1 VGSFF
6 RRFRG
11 IIGTGL
17 TWAIGWAGVKVG
29 LFGLYALLFGFPLRF
44 FGTIALSGLVQG
56 FIAGGAFA
64 VVLSIAERRH
74 TLEDLSAPRVAL
86 WGGIGAV
93 LVLLPTLPVV
103 LSHGLPLAAILVSL
117 AADGLMGAGFATGSV
132 ALARRAD
139 NKLLPEVEDDPT
151 RMLEGD

>member
-1 VGSFF
+1 MEFL
-6 RRFRG
+6 RRLRG

-17 TWAIGWAGVKVG
+17 TWAVGWAGVKVG
-29 LFGLYALLFGFPLRF
+29 LLGVYTLLFGFPLRF
-44 FGTIALSGLVQG
+44 FGPVALSGLIQG

-74 TLEDLSAPRVAL
+74 TLEELSAPRVAL

-93 LVLLPTLPVV
+93 LVFLPTLPMMF
-103 LSHGLPLAAILVSL
+103 SHGAPLFAILGSL
-117 AADGLMGAGFATGSV
+117 AVDGLVGAGLATGSV

-139 NKLLPEVEDDPT
+139 TKLIEGEDDSVLI
-151 RMLEGD
+151 LEGD